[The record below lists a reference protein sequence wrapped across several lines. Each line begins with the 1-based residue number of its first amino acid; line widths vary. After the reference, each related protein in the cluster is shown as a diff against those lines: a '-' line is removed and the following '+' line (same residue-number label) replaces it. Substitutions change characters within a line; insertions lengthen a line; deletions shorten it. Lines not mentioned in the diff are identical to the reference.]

1 MSEIASTADWPD
13 YVRPVLA
20 IKVKVVPL
28 KAKKLGFLCVKLSVF
43 LPFMLVMDIPGLRSP
58 FFIRCITTTVTITA
72 SLQSG
77 QHIILTPFMIMPIM
91 DLLLVTGMIYSPV
104 ALAGIHIV
112 VIATSFPQGLP
123 MVPLVRFTLV
133 VTRSL

>member
-1 MSEIASTADWPD
+1 MA
-13 YVRPVLA
+13 L
-20 IKVKVVPL
+20 
-28 KAKKLGFLCVKLSVF
+28 
-43 LPFMLVMDIPGLRSP
+43 PGLRSP

-77 QHIILTPFMIMPIM
+77 LQHIILTPFIIMPVM
-91 DLLLVTGMIYSPV
+91 DLLLVMDLLVKGMIYTPV
-104 ALAGIHIV
+104 AITGIHIV
-112 VIATSFPQGLP
+112 VMATSFPKGLP

>member
-1 MSEIASTADWPD
+1 
-13 YVRPVLA
+13 
-20 IKVKVVPL
+20 
-28 KAKKLGFLCVKLSVF
+28 
-43 LPFMLVMDIPGLRSP
+43 MDIPGLRSP

-77 QHIILTPFMIMPIM
+77 QHHIIPTPFMIMPIM
-91 DLLLVTGMIYSPV
+91 DLLLVRGMIYTSE

-112 VIATSFPQGLP
+112 GIPTSFPQGLP